1 MRILPKPLKLLALT
15 VGAGVTAASLL
26 ATSDVPAGDAF
37 VFGTPKAVLAC
48 SSPVWPGTLGTTTD
62 VQLTTLSSSATMWG
76 CIGGCNGNS
85 SSARVYFAPSAS
97 LKNIGSADVPW
108 NDWIN
113 SGNSAPVAP
122 YNNRQHPLL
131 TWNLYRIDSDGRID
145 QIGRAGV
152 KHAWYS
158 TNVSCG
164 CSGGHVLW
172 AAPNTTGLVG
182 CSDTYGASN
191 NDETRRLG
199 PRSEI
204 IPKDAIWGRCGS
216 LWDPSCNGVAI
227 DHGLDA
233 PAHRMMVRE
242 SDLAPAL
249 NPGAQYYFEAW
260 YLIRDEDNPNDN
272 FRHVRGSSSWNGSNW
287 SSFNYDPTQLV
298 GPAIDTFAALP
309 PPGGGASLPSTL
321 ATDEGNVRLVTRVTP
336 LGGGLYRYDYAL
348 MNLDFARAATQGS
361 EPNLRVL
368 RNHGFDRVTIP
379 VPNAGALASIEAVD
393 GAGLIPA
400 WITSAAGGSL
410 EFTASNINGT
420 LDWGT
425 LMRFSFVAPFAP
437 ASGSI
442 ELGVQ
447 EAGTPASYSMTT
459 LVPGAMF
466 MDGFEG

>member
-1 MRILPKPLKLLALT
+1 MRLL
-15 VGAGVTAASLL
+15 
-26 ATSDVPAGDAF
+26 
-37 VFGTPKAVLAC
+37 
-48 SSPVWPGTLGTTTD
+48 
-62 VQLTTLSSSATMWG
+62 
-76 CIGGCNGNS
+76 
-85 SSARVYFAPSAS
+85 
-97 LKNIGSADVPW
+97 
-108 NDWIN
+108 
-113 SGNSAPVAP
+113 
-122 YNNRQHPLL
+122 
-131 TWNLYRIDSDGRID
+131 
-145 QIGRAGV
+145 
-152 KHAWYS
+152 
-158 TNVSCG
+158 
-164 CSGGHVLW
+164 
-172 AAPNTTGLVG
+172 
-182 CSDTYGASN
+182 
-191 NDETRRLG
+191 
-199 PRSEI
+199 
-204 IPKDAIWGRCGS
+204 
-216 LWDPSCNGVAI
+216 
-227 DHGLDA
+227 
-233 PAHRMMVRE
+233 
-242 SDLAPAL
+242 
-249 NPGAQYYFEAW
+249 
-260 YLIRDEDNPNDN
+260 
-272 FRHVRGSSSWNGSNW
+272 
-287 SSFNYDPTQLV
+287 
-298 GPAIDTFAALP
+298 
-309 PPGGGASLPSTL
+309 
-321 ATDEGNVRLVTRVTP
+321 TRVTP

>member
-1 MRILPKPLKLLALT
+1 MRILPKPLKVLALT
-15 VGAGVTAASLL
+15 VGTGVTAASLL
-26 ATSDVPAGDAF
+26 ATSDAPAGEAF
-37 VFGTPKAVLAC
+37 VFGAPKAVLAC
-48 SSPVWPGTLGTTTD
+48 SVPVWPGTPGTTTD
-62 VQLTTLSSSATMWG
+62 VKLTSLSSSASMFG
-76 CIGGCNGNS
+76 CLGGCNGSS

-97 LKNIGSADVPW
+97 LQNMGSADVPW
-108 NDWIN
+108 NDWIDA
-113 SGNSAPVAP
+113 GNSAPVAP

-131 TWNLYRIDSDGRID
+131 TWNLYRVDSEGRID
-145 QIGRAGV
+145 QIGRSGV
-152 KHAWYS
+152 KHAWLT
-158 TNVSCG
+158 TNGSCG
-164 CSGGHVLW
+164 CASGHVLW
-172 AAPNTTGLVG
+172 AAPNSSNLIG
-182 CSDTYGASN
+182 CSDTYGTYN
-191 NDETRRLG
+191 NNETRRLG

-204 IPKDAIWGRCGS
+204 IPNDAIWGRCGS
-216 LWDPSCNGVAI
+216 LWDPSCNGVAS
-227 DHGLDA
+227 DHGIGA

-242 SDLAPAL
+242 SDLAPAQ
-249 NPGAQYYFEAW
+249 NPGAQYFFEAW
-260 YLIRDEDNPNDN
+260 YLIRDEGNPNDN
-272 FRHVRGSSSWNGSNW
+272 FRHVRGSATW
-287 SSFNYDPTQLV
+287 SGGTWSAFNYSGAQIE
-298 GPAIDTFAALP
+298 GPAVDAWAALP
-309 PPGGGASLPSTL
+309 VPGGGASLPTTL
-321 ATDEGNVRLVTRVTP
+321 ETDEGRVRLVTRVIP

-348 MNLDFARAATQGS
+348 MNLDFARAATQGA

-400 WITSAAGGSL
+400 WITNAAGGSVV
-410 EFTASNINGT
+410 FTASDVNGT

-447 EAGTPASYSMTT
+447 EAGSPASYSMPA

>member
-1 MRILPKPLKLLALT
+1 MRILPRPLRVLALT
-15 VGAGVTAASLL
+15 VGTGVTAASLL
-26 ATSDVPAGDAF
+26 GTSDVPAGETF
-37 VFGTPKAVLAC
+37 LFGAPKSVLAC
-48 SSPVWPGTLGTTTD
+48 SNPVWPGAPGTTTD
-62 VQLTTLSSSATMWG
+62 VKLTTLSSSATMWG

-97 LKNIGSADVPW
+97 LQNIGSADVPW

-113 SGNSAPVAP
+113 AGYSAPLAP

-131 TWNLYRIDSDGRID
+131 TWSLYRVDADGSID

-172 AAPNTTGLVG
+172 AAPNTVGLVG

-216 LWDPSCNGVAI
+216 LWDPACSGVAI
-227 DHGLDA
+227 DHGLNA

-242 SDLAPAL
+242 SDLAPAA

-260 YLIRDEDNPNDN
+260 YLIRDEDHPNDN
-272 FRHVRGSSSWNGSNW
+272 FRHVRGSSSWNGSSW
-287 SSFNYDPTQLV
+287 SAFNYDPTQVV
-298 GPAIDTFAALP
+298 GPAIDTWAGLP
-309 PPGGGASLPSTL
+309 VPGGGASLPTTL
-321 ATDEGNVRLVTRVTP
+321 QTDEGDVRLVTRVIP